1 MFDKQFDAF
10 RASGRQIT
18 AEELCEAVDE
28 VKDLVYK
35 QWYTSLSKDSDGR
48 EECYRQLKGIDTVM
62 GKLIS
67 GNWSK

>member
-10 RASGRQIT
+10 KSSGRHIT
-18 AEELCEAVDE
+18 AQELCEAVEE

-35 QWYTSLSKDSDGR
+35 QWYTSLSKDSEGR
-48 EECYRQLKGIDTVM
+48 EECFRQLKGIDTVM